1 MLISTGMSQFY
12 ARADSSAT
20 FYWFLPARGF
30 FVLIVCHAG
39 AGSRFAGR
47 GPVAIDLSV
56 RPA

>member
-1 MLISTGMSQFY
+1 MSQFS
-12 ARADSSAT
+12 ANADSSAT

-39 AGSRFAGR
+39 AGSRIADR
-47 GPVAIDLSV
+47 GPVAIDLST